1 MSIIFSLE
9 LIKTDGSL
17 FKILLY
23 VSNIA
28 LYSGVKLLDR
38 TDVTVS
44 TLFDGLKFLKTVLRN
59 EVFE

>member
-44 TLFDGLKFLKTVLRN
+44 TLFDGLKFLKN
-59 EVFE
+59 SPSK